1 MSNTTV
7 RPDGRQ
13 LTALATPIAMTQL
26 AQVAVSTTNIAL
38 MGSLGVDQVAAGGL
52 ALVLFNQIR
61 TMCVGLITATGN
73 RVATVAGRAEKR
85 NALADNEIREVV
97 RASLL
102 ISTVAGILGGLV
114 LIGLGWAL
122 RRLGQDEAV
131 LAQARPMMV
140 ALAPGLLPCLWF
152 QVIRQYT
159 VGMRR
164 PQALLLVTLGS
175 VALNLVAALAF
186 MHGWAGIPAMGLTG
200 IGVATALVFLLM
212 FVAFWLM
219 VHHDDEL
226 GATLPLR
233 PWPVRRATVVAELRL
248 GTPIALTYGSEA
260 GLFSVLALVM
270 GTLGPAAL
278 AAHNVVYQL
287 VYIVFQVAVG
297 LSHGASILVSRSAAR
312 AEYRLARTLAWLALR
327 HAAVVAALVGVLY
340 VVMPDIVLRPFLT
353 SRDHATIHLAHTL
366 LLIAIVLQF
375 FDAAQNIGNGLL
387 RGMTDTKAGFRL
399 SLIGYWIVGLP
410 TALLL
415 AFPLRLGATGVWWG
429 LTAGLATTAGL
440 MLRRYFAHLDRREQA
455 EPRLLA
461 DSLPGHG

>member
-7 RPDGRQ
+7 RSDGRQ

-38 MGSLGVDQVAAGGL
+38 MGSLGVTQVAAGGL

-73 RVATVAGRAEKR
+73 RVATAVSRAEKR
-85 NALADNEIREVV
+85 NTPADTEIREVV

-186 MHGWAGIPAMGLTG
+186 MHGWAGIAAMGLTG
-200 IGVATALVFLLM
+200 VGVATSLVFLLM
-212 FVAFWLM
+212 FVSFWLM

-233 PWPVRRATVVAELRL
+233 PWPVRRATVMAELRL

-270 GTLGPAAL
+270 GALGPAAL

-297 LSHGASILVSRSAAR
+297 LSHGASILVSRTAAR
-312 AEYRLARTLAWLALR
+312 EEYRRARTLARLALR

-366 LLIAIVLQF
+366 LLIAVVLQF

-387 RGMTDTKAGFRL
+387 RGMSDTKAGFRL

-415 AFPLRLGATGVWWG
+415 AFPLRLGPAGVWWG
-429 LTAGLATTAGL
+429 LAAGLATTAGL

>member
-7 RPDGRQ
+7 RSDGRQ

-38 MGSLGVDQVAAGGL
+38 MGSLGVNQVAAGGL

-73 RVATVAGRAEKR
+73 RVATVVSRAEKR
-85 NALADNEIREVV
+85 NTTADTEIREVV

-122 RRLGQDEAV
+122 RWLGQDEAV

-200 IGVATALVFLLM
+200 VGVATALVFLLM

-233 PWPVRRATVVAELRL
+233 PWPVRRATVMAELRL

-297 LSHGASILVSRSAAR
+297 LSHGASILVSRTAAR
-312 AEYRLARTLAWLALR
+312 EEYRRARTLAWLALR
-327 HAAVVAALVGVLY
+327 HAAVVAGLVGVLY
-340 VVMPDIVLRPFLT
+340 VVMPDIVLCPFLT

-415 AFPLRLGATGVWWG
+415 AFPLRLGPAGVWWG
-429 LTAGLATTAGL
+429 LATGLATTAGL
-440 MLRRYFAHLDRREQA
+440 MLRRYFAHLDTREQA